1 MEYYHIPD
9 LDTDAQYYFIVGG
22 REQGRRYAMYYLS
35 VENTVKELRAM
46 ADDLIKFAEDNNG
59 YIMQGVLETYCNN
72 YIHGKKREYQIKLN
86 SVYGAGAFRA
96 EEGENMDNDVLA
108 RVMIEKVE
116 LEKKLD
122 KLIAFIECSENFQNL
137 GTIDKTLLLN
147 QKDAMVR
154 YLEVLTTRLDRLSTR
169 KS

>member
-9 LDTDAQYYFIVGG
+9 LDNEQYYFIICE
-22 REQGRRYAMYYLS
+22 RDSGRRYFM
-35 VENTVKELRAM
+35 ENDT
-46 ADDLIKFAEDNNG
+46 
-59 YIMQGVLETYCNN
+59 
-72 YIHGKKREYQIKLN
+72 
-86 SVYGAGAFRA
+86 
-96 EEGENMDNDVLA
+96 LA
-108 RVMIEKVE
+108 RLMLEKVE

>member
-1 MEYYHIPD
+1 
-9 LDTDAQYYFIVGG
+9 
-22 REQGRRYAMYYLS
+22 MYYLS
-35 VENTVKELRAM
+35 VENVVKELRAM

-59 YIMQGVLETYCNN
+59 YIMQGTLTTYCNN
-72 YIHGKKREYQIKLN
+72 YIHGKKHELMQKLN
-86 SVYGAGAFRA
+86 STFGACAFRA

-122 KLIAFIECSENFQNL
+122 KLVSFIEGSENFQNL

-154 YLEVLTTRLDRLSTR
+154 YLEVLTTRLDRLITR

>member
-1 MEYYHIPD
+1 MRYYHNPD
-9 LDTDAQYYFIVGG
+9 LDSDTQYYIIINA
-22 REQGRRYAMYYLS
+22 RNSGRRYFM
-35 VENTVKELRAM
+35 ENE
-46 ADDLIKFAEDNNG
+46 
-59 YIMQGVLETYCNN
+59 
-72 YIHGKKREYQIKLN
+72 
-86 SVYGAGAFRA
+86 
-96 EEGENMDNDVLA
+96 VLA
-108 RVMIEKVE
+108 RLMLEKVE

-122 KLIAFIECSENFQNL
+122 KLVVFIEGSENFQNL